1 MDSLTIT
8 LNDLRQIDGL
18 IYGANSAGL
27 SVEDFALLIL
37 SREGSR
43 FADSGLI
50 GRETSAAFVQRFTAT
65 EYGAILD
72 AAAAEPVEYDT
83 FVYQDSVVF
92 VDPENPTQD
101 ELDAQAAVDAA
112 NAVVA
117 ADEAAHRAE
126 VDAANEQLA
135 LLKQYVEALTSVP
148 YVHWDDPRLA
158 PGLALLESAGLIAA
172 GRAAEI
178 LTYERPTP
186 EVV

>member
-1 MDSLTIT
+1 MNSLTIT

-18 IYGANSAGL
+18 IYGANSASM

-43 FADSGLI
+43 FADSGFI
-50 GRETSAAFVQRFTAT
+50 GRETSSAFIQRFTAD

-72 AAAAEPVEYDT
+72 AAAAEPAVLPDPADPTYD
-83 FVYQDSVVF
+83 
-92 VDPENPTQD
+92 
-101 ELDAQAAVDAA
+101 
-112 NAVVA
+112 AVV
-117 ADEAAHRAE
+117 
-126 VDAANEQLA
+126 AANEQLA
-135 LLKQYVEALTSVP
+135 ALKQYVEALTSAP

-158 PGLALLESAGLIAA
+158 PGVALLESAGLIAA

>member
-1 MDSLTIT
+1 MNSLTIT
-8 LNDLRQIDGL
+8 LTDLRQIDGL
-18 IYGANSAGL
+18 IYAANSASM
-27 SVEDFALLIL
+27 SVEDFALQIL

-50 GRETSAAFVQRFTAT
+50 GRETSSAFIQRFTAD

-72 AAAAEPVEYDT
+72 AAAAEPAEYN
-83 FVYQDSVVF
+83 YQSGVPYA
-92 VDPENPTQD
+92 DPENPTQE
-101 ELDAQAAVDAA
+101 ELDANAAVAAA
-112 NAVVA
+112 N
-117 ADEAAHRAE
+117 EQHKAE

-135 LLKQYVEALTSVP
+135 ALKQYVEALTSAP

-158 PGLALLESAGLIAA
+158 PGIALLESAGLIAV
-172 GRAAEI
+172 GRADEI